1 MEATAEAPPA
11 LGGVYHQYRVAWLC
25 YPRRTA
31 AHRAVAIDPQE
42 ELMRRLLVA
51 LHGTVLALGVLLA
64 APTGVSAQDTIRIGC
79 PTKTYFPTILA
90 TVAKEKGLFEK
101 EGLKAEITIY
111 RGGAE
116 TFEAI
121 AAGSA
126 DLGTVAVPLIATSR
140 KRGVLTK
147 IVGASGDEWSGW
159 ILGVKA
165 DSPIRAAKE
174 LDGKKV
180 GITSAGSGT
189 DTLAL
194 WAQSEHKVTFSRIAV
209 GGGGLVPNL
218 LNGNLAAAVI
228 YSPLSYQVV
237 SEGKVRV
244 VTDFATA
251 MPANLIGGW
260 TATDKNLTE
269 RRAFIQKGLN
279 ALYGA
284 LEYMRANPEYAIKT
298 IAANNELPPEIA
310 KMELERT
317 FLRLSRDGQTKL
329 ALGREGPRAGGG
341 ERREGHGAR
350 RRAVPERAH
359 HPDEA
364 VAARRCGGTSG

>member
-1 MEATAEAPPA
+1 MK
-11 LGGVYHQYRVAWLC
+11 
-25 YPRRTA
+25 
-31 AHRAVAIDPQE
+31 
-42 ELMRRLLVA
+42 RLA
-51 LHGTVLALGVLLA
+51 VLLA
-64 APTGVSAQDTIRIGC
+64 LVVALSAFAVSAADAQETIRIGC

-111 RGGAE
+111 RGGGE
-116 TFEAI
+116 TFEAL

-126 DLGTVAVPLIATSR
+126 DLGTVAVPLVATSR

-159 ILGVKA
+159 ILGVRT
-165 DSPIRAAKE
+165 DSPVKSAKE

-194 WAQSEHKVTFSRIAV
+194 WSQSADKVTFQRTPV

-218 LNGNLAAAVI
+218 LNNNLAAAVI

-237 SEGKVRV
+237 SEGKVRIL
-244 VTDFATA
+244 TDYATA

-260 TATDKNLTE
+260 AATEKNIND

-284 LEYMRANPEYAIKT
+284 LEYMRNNPSEAIKI
-298 IAANNELPPEIA
+298 IATNNELSPEIA
-310 KMELERT
+310 KMEYERT
-317 FLRLSRDGQTKL
+317 FLKLSRDGQTRL
-329 ALGREGPRAGGG
+329 ASVEKALEL
-341 ERREGHGAR
+341 
-350 RRAVPERAH
+350 
-359 HPDEA
+359 
-364 VAARRCGGTSG
+364 AAASGVKDMAPASELFLNMPIAPTKP

>member
-1 MEATAEAPPA
+1 MRATFVA
-11 LGGVYHQYRVAWLC
+11 LQVAALAVGALVG
-25 YPRRTA
+25 PSTV
-31 AHRAVAIDPQE
+31 AVAQE
-42 ELMRRLLVA
+42 V
-51 LHGTVLALGVLLA
+51 
-64 APTGVSAQDTIRIGC
+64 IRIGC

-101 EGLKAEITIY
+101 EGLRPEITVY

-126 DLGTVAVPLIATSR
+126 DLGTVAVPLVATSR
-140 KRGVLTK
+140 KRGVLTR
-147 IVGASGDEWSGW
+147 IVGANGDEWSGW
-159 ILGVKA
+159 ILGVKT
-165 DSPIRAAKE
+165 DSPIKSAKE

-218 LNGNLAAAVI
+218 LNNNLGAAVI
-228 YSPLSYQVV
+228 YSPLSYQVT

-244 VTDFATA
+244 LIDFATA
-251 MPANLIGGW
+251 MAPNLIGGW
-260 TATDKNLTE
+260 TATEKALTE
-269 RRAFIQKGLN
+269 RRPFIQKGLN

-284 LEYMRANPEYAIKT
+284 LEYMRNNPDYAIKT
-298 IAANNELPPEIA
+298 IATNNELPTEIA
-310 KMELERT
+310 RMEYEKT

-329 ALGREGPRAGGG
+329 ASVEKALEL
-341 ERREGHGAR
+341 
-350 RRAVPERAH
+350 
-359 HPDEA
+359 
-364 VAARRCGGTSG
+364 AAASGVKDMAPAAEVFQNMPIAPTKP

>member
-1 MEATAEAPPA
+1 MRATFVA
-11 LGGVYHQYRVAWLC
+11 LQVAALAVGALVGLS
-25 YPRRTA
+25 TG
-31 AHRAVAIDPQE
+31 AVAQE
-42 ELMRRLLVA
+42 V
-51 LHGTVLALGVLLA
+51 
-64 APTGVSAQDTIRIGC
+64 IRIGC

-101 EGLKAEITIY
+101 EGLRPEITIY

-126 DLGTVAVPLIATSR
+126 DLGTVAVPLVATSR
-140 KRGVLTK
+140 KRGVLTR
-147 IVGASGDEWSGW
+147 IVGANGDEWSGW

-165 DSPIRAAKE
+165 DSPIKSAKE
-174 LDGKKV
+174 LNGKKV

-218 LNGNLAAAVI
+218 LNNNLGAAVI
-228 YSPLSYQVV
+228 YSPLSYQVT

-244 VTDFATA
+244 LIDFATA
-251 MPANLIGGW
+251 MPPNLIGGW
-260 TATDKNLTE
+260 TATEKALTE

-284 LEYMRANPEYAIKT
+284 LEYMRNNPDYAIKT
-298 IAANNELPPEIA
+298 IATNNELPTEIA
-310 KMELERT
+310 RMEYEKT
-317 FLRLSRDGQTKL
+317 FLRLSRDGQTKVASVEKALEL
-329 ALGREGPRAGGG
+329 A
-341 ERREGHGAR
+341 
-350 RRAVPERAH
+350 
-359 HPDEA
+359 
-364 VAARRCGGTSG
+364 AASGVKDMAPAAEVFQNMPITPTKP

>member
-1 MEATAEAPPA
+1 MRKLVAVAVLAVA
-11 LGGVYHQYRVAWLC
+11 LGA
-25 YPRRTA
+25 
-31 AHRAVAIDPQE
+31 
-42 ELMRRLLVA
+42 LLVSRA
-51 LHGTVLALGVLLA
+51 D
-64 APTGVSAQDTIRIGC
+64 AQEVIRIGC

-101 EGLKAEITIY
+101 EGLRPEITIY
-111 RGGAE
+111 RGGGE

-126 DLGTVAVPLIATSR
+126 DLGTVAVPLVATSR

-159 ILGVKA
+159 ILGVKT
-165 DSPIRAAKE
+165 DSPVKSPKE

-194 WAQSEHKVTFSRIAV
+194 WSQSANKVTFQRTPV

-218 LNGNLAAAVI
+218 LNNNLAAAVI

-244 VTDFATA
+244 LTDYATA
-251 MPANLIGGW
+251 MPPNLIGGW
-260 TATDKNLTE
+260 AATEKNVNE
-269 RRAFIQKGLN
+269 KRAFIQKGLN

-284 LEYMRANPEYAIKT
+284 LEYMRNNPDYAIKT
-298 IAANNELPPEIA
+298 IASNNELSPEIA
-310 KMELERT
+310 KMEYERT
-317 FLRLSRDGQTKL
+317 FLKLSRDGQTKL
-329 ALGREGPRAGGG
+329 GSVEKALEL
-341 ERREGHGAR
+341 
-350 RRAVPERAH
+350 
-359 HPDEA
+359 
-364 VAARRCGGTSG
+364 AAASGVKDMAPANELFLNMPITPTKP

>member
-1 MEATAEAPPA
+1 M
-11 LGGVYHQYRVAWLC
+11 RVKF
-25 YPRRTA
+25 
-31 AHRAVAIDPQE
+31 
-42 ELMRRLLVA
+42 VA
-51 LHGTVLALGVLLA
+51 LHALVIFGSLLGLA
-64 APTGVSAQDTIRIGC
+64 AGVAADEVIRIGC

-90 TVAKEKGLFEK
+90 TVAKDKGLFEK
-101 EGLKAEITIY
+101 EGLRPEITIY

-126 DLGTVAVPLIATSR
+126 DLGTVAVPLVATSR
-140 KRGVLTK
+140 KRSVLTK
-147 IVGASGDEWSGW
+147 IVGANGDEWSGW
-159 ILGVKA
+159 ILGVKTDA
-165 DSPIRAAKE
+165 PTKAAKE

-194 WAQSEHKVTFSRIAV
+194 WAQAEHKVTFSRIAV

-228 YSPLSYQVV
+228 YSPLSYQVM
-237 SEGKVRV
+237 SEGKVRALI
-244 VTDFATA
+244 DFATA
-251 MPANLIGGW
+251 MPPNLIGGW
-260 TATDKNLTE
+260 TATDKALTE

-284 LEYMRANPEYAIKT
+284 LEYMRTNPDYAIKT
-298 IAANNELPPEIA
+298 IATNNELSPEIA
-310 KMELERT
+310 KMEFEKT

-329 ALGREGPRAGGG
+329 ASVEKALELAAASGVKDMAP
-341 ERREGHGAR
+341 AR
-350 RRAVPERAH
+350 DVFENMPIK
-359 HPDEA
+359 P
-364 VAARRCGGTSG
+364 TKP

>member
-1 MEATAEAPPA
+1 M
-11 LGGVYHQYRVAWLC
+11 RVKF
-25 YPRRTA
+25 
-31 AHRAVAIDPQE
+31 
-42 ELMRRLLVA
+42 VA
-51 LHGTVLALGVLLA
+51 LHALVIFGSLLGLA
-64 APTGVSAQDTIRIGC
+64 AGVAADEVIRIGC

-90 TVAKEKGLFEK
+90 TVAKDKGLFEK
-101 EGLKAEITIY
+101 EGLRPEITIY

-126 DLGTVAVPLIATSR
+126 DLGTVAVPLVATSR
-140 KRGVLTK
+140 KRSVLTK
-147 IVGASGDEWSGW
+147 IVGANGDEWSGW
-159 ILGVKA
+159 ILGVKTDA
-165 DSPIRAAKE
+165 PTKAAKE

-194 WAQSEHKVTFSRIAV
+194 WAQAEHKVTFSRIAV

-228 YSPLSYQVV
+228 YSPLSYQVM
-237 SEGKVRV
+237 SEGKVRALI
-244 VTDFATA
+244 DFATA
-251 MPANLIGGW
+251 MPPNLIGGW
-260 TATDKNLTE
+260 TATDKALTE

-284 LEYMRANPEYAIKT
+284 LEYMRTNSDYAIKT
-298 IAANNELPPEIA
+298 IATNNELSPEIA
-310 KMELERT
+310 KMEFEKT

-329 ALGREGPRAGGG
+329 ASVEKALELAAASGVKDMAP
-341 ERREGHGAR
+341 AR
-350 RRAVPERAH
+350 DVFENMPIK
-359 HPDEA
+359 P
-364 VAARRCGGTSG
+364 TKP

>member
-1 MEATAEAPPA
+1 MLAA
-11 LGGVYHQYRVAWLC
+11 LLSVAL
-25 YPRRTA
+25 A
-31 AHRAVAIDPQE
+31 AGAVAALTTDAAAQE
-42 ELMRRLLVA
+42 V
-51 LHGTVLALGVLLA
+51 
-64 APTGVSAQDTIRIGC
+64 IRIGC

-90 TVAKEKGLFEK
+90 TVARDKGLFEK
-101 EGLKAEITIY
+101 EGLKPEITIY
-111 RGGAE
+111 RGGGE

-147 IVGASGDEWSGW
+147 IVGANGDEWSGW
-159 ILGVKA
+159 ILGVKT
-165 DSPIRAAKE
+165 DSPIKSAKE

-194 WAQSEHKVTFSRIAV
+194 WAQSEQKVAFQRIGV

-218 LNGNLAAAVI
+218 LNNNLAAAVI

-244 VTDFATA
+244 LIDFATA
-251 MPANLIGGW
+251 MPPNLIGGW
-260 TATDKNLTE
+260 TATEKNLTD
-269 RRAFIQKGLN
+269 RRPFIQKGLN

-284 LEYMRANPEYAIKT
+284 LEYMRNNPDYAIKT
-298 IAANNELPPEIA
+298 IAENNELSPAIA
-310 KMELERT
+310 KMEYEKT
-317 FLRLSRDGQTKL
+317 FMRLSRDGQTKL
-329 ALGREGPRAGGG
+329 GAVEKALELAAASGVKDMAPAAEVFQNMPI
-341 ERREGHGAR
+341 
-350 RRAVPERAH
+350 VPTK
-359 HPDEA
+359 P
-364 VAARRCGGTSG
+364 

>member
-1 MEATAEAPPA
+1 MKTMLAA
-11 LGGVYHQYRVAWLC
+11 LVSLAL
-25 YPRRTA
+25 A
-31 AHRAVAIDPQE
+31 A
-42 ELMRRLLVA
+42 
-51 LHGTVLALGVLLA
+51 GVLAPGA
-64 APTGVSAQDTIRIGC
+64 SAQEVIRIGC

-90 TVAKEKGLFEK
+90 TVARDKGLFEK
-101 EGLKAEITIY
+101 EGLRPEITIY
-111 RGGAE
+111 RGGGE

-126 DLGTVAVPLIATSR
+126 DLGTVAVPLVATSR

-147 IVGASGDEWSGW
+147 IVGGVGDEWSGW
-159 ILGVKA
+159 ILGVKT
-165 DSPIRAAKE
+165 DSPVKSAKE

-194 WAQSEHKVTFSRIAV
+194 WAQSENKVTFQRIGV

-218 LNGNLAAAVI
+218 LNNNLAAAVI

-237 SEGKVRV
+237 SEGKVR
-244 VTDFATA
+244 TLIDFATA
-251 MPANLIGGW
+251 MPPNLIGGW
-260 TATDKNLTE
+260 TATERNITD

-284 LEYMRANPEYAIKT
+284 LEYMRNNPDYAIKT
-298 IAANNELPPEIA
+298 IAENNELPPAIA
-310 KMELERT
+310 KMEYEKT

-329 ALGREGPRAGGG
+329 A
-341 ERREGHGAR
+341 
-350 RRAVPERAH
+350 AVEKAL
-359 HPDEA
+359 EL
-364 VAARRCGGTSG
+364 AAASGVKDMAPAAEVFQNMPIVPTTP

>member
-1 MEATAEAPPA
+1 M
-11 LGGVYHQYRVAWLC
+11 
-25 YPRRTA
+25 RT
-31 AHRAVAIDPQE
+31 
-42 ELMRRLLVA
+42 
-51 LHGTVLALGVLLA
+51 TLA
-64 APTGVSAQDTIRIGC
+64 APLIIVLAAGVMAGLSNGAAAQEVIRIGC

-90 TVAKEKGLFEK
+90 TVAKDKGLFEK
-101 EGLKAEITIY
+101 EGLKPEITIY
-111 RGGAE
+111 RGGGE

-147 IVGASGDEWSGW
+147 IVGGVGDEWSGW

-165 DSPIRAAKE
+165 DSPVKSAKE
-174 LDGKKV
+174 LEGQKV

-194 WAQSEHKVTFSRIAV
+194 WAQSEHKVNFSRIGV

-218 LNGNLAAAVI
+218 LNNNLAAAVI

-237 SEGKVRV
+237 SEGKVRPLI
-244 VTDFATA
+244 DFATA
-251 MPANLIGGW
+251 MPPNLIGGW
-260 TATDKNLTE
+260 TATEKNLTD

-284 LEYMRANPEYAIKT
+284 LEYMRNNPDYAIKT
-298 IAANNELPPEIA
+298 IAENNELSPAIA
-310 KMELERT
+310 KMEFERT

-329 ALGREGPRAGGG
+329 A
-341 ERREGHGAR
+341 
-350 RRAVPERAH
+350 AVEKAL
-359 HPDEA
+359 EL
-364 VAARRCGGTSG
+364 AAASGVKDMAPATEVFQNMPIVPTKP

>member
-1 MEATAEAPPA
+1 MKRTLVVLQVAMLVVGALIGLYTGAAAQEA
-11 LGGVYHQYRVAWLC
+11 
-25 YPRRTA
+25 
-31 AHRAVAIDPQE
+31 
-42 ELMRRLLVA
+42 
-51 LHGTVLALGVLLA
+51 
-64 APTGVSAQDTIRIGC
+64 IRIGC

-101 EGLKAEITIY
+101 EGLRPEITIY

-126 DLGTVAVPLIATSR
+126 DLGMVAAPLVATSR
-140 KRGVLTK
+140 KRGILTK
-147 IVGASGDEWSGW
+147 IVGAAADEWSGW
-159 ILGVKA
+159 ILGVTS
-165 DSPIRAAKE
+165 DSPIKAVKE

-194 WAQSEHKVTFSRIAV
+194 WAQSAHKVTFSRIPV

-237 SEGKVRV
+237 TEGKVRV
-244 VTDFATA
+244 LIDFATA
-251 MPANLIGGW
+251 MPPNLVGGW
-260 TATDKNLTE
+260 TATEKNLTD
-269 RRAFIQKGLN
+269 RRAFIQKGVN

-284 LEYMRANPEYAIKT
+284 LEYMQGNPDYAIQT
-298 IAANNELPPEIA
+298 IATNNELSPEIA
-310 KMELERT
+310 KMEFERT
-317 FLRLSRDGQTKL
+317 FLRLSRNGQSKL
-329 ALGREGPRAGGG
+329 AS
-341 ERREGHGAR
+341 
-350 RRAVPERAH
+350 VERAL
-359 HPDEA
+359 EL
-364 VAARRCGGTSG
+364 AAASGVKDMAPAAEIFQNMPITPTKP

>member
-1 MEATAEAPPA
+1 MTTPLAA
-11 LGGVYHQYRVAWLC
+11 LL
-25 YPRRTA
+25 
-31 AHRAVAIDPQE
+31 I
-42 ELMRRLLVA
+42 
-51 LHGTVLALGVLLA
+51 LALA
-64 APTGVSAQDTIRIGC
+64 AGAVPGLTPGAAAQEVIRIGC

-90 TVAKEKGLFEK
+90 TVAKDKGLFEK
-101 EGLKAEITIY
+101 EGLKPEITVY
-111 RGGAE
+111 RGGGE

-147 IVGASGDEWSGW
+147 IVGGSGDEWSGW
-159 ILGVKA
+159 ILAVKT
-165 DSPIRAAKE
+165 DSPVKSAKE

-194 WAQSEHKVTFSRIAV
+194 WAQSEHKVNFQRIGV

-218 LNGNLAAAVI
+218 LNNNLAAAVI

-244 VTDFATA
+244 LMDFATA
-251 MPANLIGGW
+251 MPPNLIGGW
-260 TATDKNLTE
+260 TATEKNLTD

-284 LEYMRANPEYAIKT
+284 LEYMRSNPDYAIKT
-298 IAANNELPPEIA
+298 IAENNELSPAIA
-310 KMELERT
+310 KMEYEKT
-317 FLRLSRDGQTKL
+317 FMRLSRDGQTKL
-329 ALGREGPRAGGG
+329 ASVEKALELAAASGVRDMAPAAEVFQNMPI
-341 ERREGHGAR
+341 
-350 RRAVPERAH
+350 VPTR
-359 HPDEA
+359 P
-364 VAARRCGGTSG
+364 

>member
-1 MEATAEAPPA
+1 MRTTLAA
-11 LGGVYHQYRVAWLC
+11 LLLIAL
-25 YPRRTA
+25 A
-31 AHRAVAIDPQE
+31 AGAVAGLPAD
-42 ELMRRLLVA
+42 A
-51 LHGTVLALGVLLA
+51 G
-64 APTGVSAQDTIRIGC
+64 AQDVIRIGC

-90 TVAKEKGLFEK
+90 TVARDKGLFEK
-101 EGLKAEITIY
+101 EGLKPEITIY
-111 RGGAE
+111 RGGGE

-147 IVGASGDEWSGW
+147 IVGANGDEWSGW

-165 DSPIRAAKE
+165 DSPIKSPKE

-194 WAQSEHKVTFSRIAV
+194 WAQSEHKVTFSRIGV

-218 LNGNLAAAVI
+218 LNNNLAAAVI

-244 VTDFATA
+244 LVDFATA

-260 TATDKNLTE
+260 TATEKNLKE
-269 RRAFIQKGLN
+269 RRPFIQKGLN

-284 LEYMRANPEYAIKT
+284 LEYMRNNPDYAIKT
-298 IAANNELPPEIA
+298 IAENNELSPAIA
-310 KMELERT
+310 KMEFEKT
-317 FLRLSRDGQTKL
+317 FMRLSRDGQSKL
-329 ALGREGPRAGGG
+329 ASVEKALEL
-341 ERREGHGAR
+341 
-350 RRAVPERAH
+350 
-359 HPDEA
+359 
-364 VAARRCGGTSG
+364 AAASGVKDMAPAAEVFHNMPIAPTKP

>member
-1 MEATAEAPPA
+1 MRKLVGPSA
-11 LGGVYHQYRVAWLC
+11 LAIVLGAMLAGQ
-25 YPRRTA
+25 
-31 AHRAVAIDPQE
+31 AH
-42 ELMRRLLVA
+42 
-51 LHGTVLALGVLLA
+51 
-64 APTGVSAQDTIRIGC
+64 AQDVIKIGC

-101 EGLKAEITIY
+101 EGLKPEITIY
-111 RGGAE
+111 RGGGE

-121 AAGSA
+121 TAGSA

-140 KRGVLTK
+140 KRGVLTR
-147 IVGASGDEWSGW
+147 IVAANGDEWSGW
-159 ILGVKA
+159 ILGVKT
-165 DSPIRAAKE
+165 DSPVKSVKE

-194 WAQSEHKVTFSRIAV
+194 WSQGANKVTFQRTPV

-218 LNGNLAAAVI
+218 LNSNLAAAVI

-244 VTDFATA
+244 LTDYATA
-251 MPANLIGGW
+251 MPPNLIGGW
-260 TATDKNLTE
+260 TATEKNLNE

-284 LEYMRANPEYAIKT
+284 LEYMRNNPDYAIKT
-298 IAANNELPPEIA
+298 IATNNELSPDIA
-310 KMELERT
+310 KMEFEKT
-317 FLRLSRDGQTKL
+317 FLKLSRDGQTKL
-329 ALGREGPRAGGG
+329 ASVEKALEL
-341 ERREGHGAR
+341 
-350 RRAVPERAH
+350 
-359 HPDEA
+359 
-364 VAARRCGGTSG
+364 AAASGVKDMAPASELFLNMPITPTKP

>member
-1 MEATAEAPPA
+1 M
-11 LGGVYHQYRVAWLC
+11 
-25 YPRRTA
+25 RT
-31 AHRAVAIDPQE
+31 
-42 ELMRRLLVA
+42 LLVGLHVA
-51 LHGTVLALGVLLA
+51 LFTLGVLLA
-64 APTGVSAQDTIRIGC
+64 VPPAASAQDVIRIGC

-101 EGLKAEITIY
+101 EGLKAEITVY

-147 IVGASGDEWSGW
+147 IVGGSGDEWSGW
-159 ILGVKA
+159 ILGVKS
-165 DSPIRAAKE
+165 DSPTRSAKE

-244 VTDFATA
+244 LTDFATA
-251 MPANLIGGW
+251 MPPNLIGGW

-284 LEYMRANPEYAIKT
+284 LEYMRANPDYAIKT
-298 IAANNELPPEIA
+298 IAANNELSPEIA

-329 ALGREGPRAGGG
+329 SSVEKALELAAASGVKDMAPAAELFQN
-341 ERREGHGAR
+341 
-350 RRAVPERAH
+350 VPIA
-359 HPDEA
+359 P
-364 VAARRCGGTSG
+364 TKP